1 VKEQAAG
8 LYASRL
14 AKLGFVTLT
23 FDAAY
28 QGESE
33 GNPRG
38 FEDPFRRVEDI
49 KAAVSLARVFDINVR
64 RSKFRVPV
72 RNFPVPRNI
81 FPVNFRREFYEKTLQ
96 CSRFL
101 PQNSVSGS
109 LNREIPC

>member
-1 VKEQAAG
+1 MME
-8 LYASRL
+8 ASAL
-14 AKLGFVTLT
+14 APLSSSVILLGFVTLT

-33 GNPRG
+33 GNSRG
-38 FEDPFRRVEDI
+38 FEVPFHRVEDI

-81 FPVNFRREFYEKTLQ
+81 FPVNFSREFHEKALQ
-96 CSRFL
+96 RSCFS
-101 PQNSVSGS
+101 P
-109 LNREIPC
+109 